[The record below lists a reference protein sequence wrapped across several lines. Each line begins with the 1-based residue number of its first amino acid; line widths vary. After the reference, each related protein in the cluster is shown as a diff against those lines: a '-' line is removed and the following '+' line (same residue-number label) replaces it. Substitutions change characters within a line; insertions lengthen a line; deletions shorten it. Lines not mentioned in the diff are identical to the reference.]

1 VNALQIVIL
10 VIVVFFTALFS
21 VFLLLA
27 IVASLNRRV
36 RRWCCDH
43 MDWHDGNG
51 AALGFDGCSMTGR
64 CSTCGRRVLMSSQGD
79 WFAAGI
85 QDELQQFQDESLEY
99 IEGRK

>member
-1 VNALQIVIL
+1 VNVLQIVIL
-10 VIVVFFTALFS
+10 VIVVCFTVLFS
-21 VFLLLA
+21 GFLLLA

-43 MDWHDGNG
+43 MNWHDGKV
-51 AALGFDGCSMTGR
+51 AALGFDGCSMTSR

-79 WFAAGI
+79 WFAASI